1 MVGKCENNIHCVEFY
16 SVFRLK
22 AEPGAALA
30 SASVD
35 ILTADRLAPA
45 TSSRGSYQLG
55 PFS

>member
-1 MVGKCENNIHCVEFY
+1 MVGKCENKIHCVEFY

-30 SASVD
+30 SVD
-35 ILTADRLAPA
+35 ILTADRLAQA
-45 TSSRGSYQLG
+45 TSSRGSYQPG